1 MPTIRAIRP
10 TDLVSLVAFF
20 RHESPRDVTAHLW
33 PEVGEKAPGRFLRSI
48 TSLLLARPGSSQLWL
63 YLAGGIRALV
73 VFQPRAGKLAWDVQE
88 LFLAGEDDGAGI
100 ELLEHIAGEAAGRG
114 ARKLFL
120 ATPVED
126 SAVRLAGK
134 SGFANY
140 TAESLYCLRGWP
152 STIPGPDL
160 VGRLRLR
167 RDTQGIFQLYN
178 AAVPCRVRSA
188 EAMTLDEW
196 IFLEKGSTLWSPSL
210 AGNRRHFVWESDGS
224 LVAWLQVSS
233 HKGSLHADLLV
244 HPSHHDRAEEMLRF
258 SLSQADPRFP
268 LFLTVRD
275 YQGEVASAAAR
286 LGFLEESSHLVFAR
300 ELAVRIPSR
309 VFVPARA

>member
-188 EAMTLDEW
+188 EAMTLRPSRT
-196 IFLEKGSTLWSPSL
+196 FASSSSRSPKASTIPDRAFDASKMEDAA
-210 AGNRRHFVWESDGS
+210 AGNSR
-224 LVAWLQVSS
+224 
-233 HKGSLHADLLV
+233 
-244 HPSHHDRAEEMLRF
+244 
-258 SLSQADPRFP
+258 
-268 LFLTVRD
+268 VR
-275 YQGEVASAAAR
+275 ASAR
-286 LGFLEESSHLVFAR
+286 QSMKVT
-300 ELAVRIPSR
+300 
-309 VFVPARA
+309 